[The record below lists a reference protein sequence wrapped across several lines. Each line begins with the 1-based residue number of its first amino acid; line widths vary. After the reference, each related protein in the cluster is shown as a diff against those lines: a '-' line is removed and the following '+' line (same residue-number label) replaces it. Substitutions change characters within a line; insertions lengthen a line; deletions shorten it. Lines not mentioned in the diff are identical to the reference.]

1 MLDLRLGTELS
12 FETHAAL
19 LLQID
24 TLDTALQHVRDEGP
38 AGLLVLGA
46 LIVFSIYSWTVIF
59 AKFGALRGARN
70 TNARFLRA
78 FRKAANLQAV
88 VVASEQFR
96 PSPLVSVF
104 DFGYE
109 EVERQVKLRGAITNR
124 AAVER
129 ALQLGISEE
138 MARLENRMTVLAT
151 TAAVSPFVGLL
162 GTVMGIIR
170 AFDALSTQGSTSLRA
185 VGPGI
190 AQALYA
196 TAIGLFAAI
205 PAAVAYN
212 AFGGRIRDIGTRMDD
227 FALEFLNMAERSF
240 GE

>member
-1 MLDLRLGTELS
+1 MS
-12 FETHAAL
+12 FETHAAF
-19 LLQID
+19 LLQTD
-24 TLDTALQHVRDEGP
+24 SLSTALQQVTDEGP
-38 AGLLVLGA
+38 AGLLVLGV

-59 AKFGALRGARN
+59 SKFGALRGAKQ

-78 FRKAANLQAV
+78 FRKAGNLQAAV
-88 VVASEQFR
+88 IASEQFR

-109 EVERQVKLRGAITNR
+109 EVERQVKSRGAITNR

-138 MARLENRMTVLAT
+138 LTRLENRMTVLAT

-170 AFDALSTQGSTSLRA
+170 TFDALSTQGTTSLRA

-205 PAAVAYN
+205 PAAIAYN
-212 AFGGRIRDIGTRMDD
+212 LFGGRIRDIGTRMDD